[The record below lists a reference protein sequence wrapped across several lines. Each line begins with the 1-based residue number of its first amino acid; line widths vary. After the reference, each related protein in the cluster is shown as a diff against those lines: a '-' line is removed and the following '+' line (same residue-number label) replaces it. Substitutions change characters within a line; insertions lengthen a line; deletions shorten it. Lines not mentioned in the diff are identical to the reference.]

1 MGPNRA
7 RSAAKAVSWRV
18 LATLTTISLVLIF
31 TGELDLA
38 LAVGGLETIAKLLL
52 YYGHERIWAHMSWGR
67 DTPDT

>member
-1 MGPNRA
+1 MSN
-7 RSAAKAVSWRV
+7 
-18 LATLTTISLVLIF
+18 ATLTTISLVLIF